1 MKFLLV
7 LTVCSAVAEVC
18 LPPAEMWPL
27 YDSHYDC
34 ATKGYDIAAG
44 MMTDLGQDYVNN
56 NQLVIG
62 FKCRPNLDI

>member
-1 MKFLLV
+1 MKFLLIIS
-7 LTVCSAVAEVC
+7 VCSQLYGNC
-18 LPPAEMWPL
+18 MPPMVH
-27 YDSHYDC
+27 DNHFNSHYEC
-34 ATKGYDIAAG
+34 ATKGYEIAAG